1 MGRTEGPP
9 EAPAGRQNREGP
21 FSNNLISDEP
31 VSDARGRGEEVGEER
46 TAGEWRK
53 ILGPYGGADLR
64 HSLTQILTSA
74 VPFFVF
80 WYAAYRA
87 LSVGYWLTLILAVPT
102 AGL

>member
-46 TAGEWRK
+46 TAGN
-53 ILGPYGGADLR
+53 GANFWGRMAGRTFGIVSPRSSPLR
-64 HSLTQILTSA
+64 CPFSYFGTRPIVLFRSA
-74 VPFFVF
+74 IGSP
-80 WYAAYRA
+80 
-87 LSVGYWLTLILAVPT
+87 
-102 AGL
+102 